1 MNQTN
6 MSPAVSIIMPVFN
19 RRYLV
24 GRAID
29 SVKQQSYS
37 DWELI
42 IIDDGSTDGTADA
55 IDTSDTRVRVLR
67 QTNAGANAARNTG
80 IAASRGRYIA
90 FLDSDDE
97 WLPHFLT
104 LTTAFLEHHPDEA
117 FVATEF
123 LEHSTDGSRVQD
135 RTVIQSHLT
144 LARRLNSRA
153 LELPEGVTDDYLR
166 VYEDSKALGAW
177 AKPAGSEIIDK
188 HPAARVYSGHIGETY
203 RWGHLHA
210 MWCLLI
216 RREAALAVGPIDEKR
231 RSCTDLKY
239 LVDLCRGYRANM
251 ISVPSVVKHELSA
264 AERKRAAGHLSG
276 GSGYALFNKNQ
287 TGLFYELFLS
297 RDPAN
302 RELSTLYGL
311 HCLRTSVALLDNAD
325 RDEARHYLKLAREHL
340 GQSAFMRMLSLVTH
354 LVPTTRLASLAA
366 RQLMALR
373 NRGEARRDAAIQ
385 RSLSRPG
392 QAVEGGLA
400 QQ

>member
-1 MNQTN
+1 
-6 MSPAVSIIMPVFN
+6 MPVFN
-19 RRYLV
+19 RRYLI

-29 SVKQQSYS
+29 SVKQQSYT

-55 IDTSDTRVRVLR
+55 IDTTDTRIRVLR
-67 QTNAGANAARNTG
+67 QKNAGANAARNTG
-80 IAASRGRYIA
+80 IAASHGRYIA

-97 WLPHFLT
+97 WLPHFLA
-104 LTTAFLEHHPDEA
+104 LTCAFLEHHPDEA

-123 LEHSTDGSRVQD
+123 LEHSTDGSRIQD
-135 RTVIQSHLT
+135 RTVIQTHLA
-144 LARRLNSRA
+144 LARQLSSRA
-153 LELPEGVTDDYLR
+153 LELPDGATDDYLR
-166 VYEDSKALGAW
+166 IYEDSRPLGAW
-177 AKPAGSEIIDK
+177 SQQAGTEFINKHAAAK
-188 HPAARVYSGHIGETY
+188 VYSGYIGETY

-216 RREAALAVGPIDEKR
+216 RREAALAIGPIDERR

-239 LVDLCRGYRANM
+239 LVDLCRSYRANM

-302 RELSTLYGL
+302 RELSMLYGL
-311 HCLRTSVALLDNAD
+311 HCLRTAVAVLDHGERGD
-325 RDEARHYLKLAREHL
+325 ARHYLELAGEHL
-340 GQSAFMRMLSLVTH
+340 GWSAPLRLLGLVTR

-366 RQLMALR
+366 RQIMTMR
-373 NRGEARRDAAIQ
+373 NRSEAKRNAAIPH
-385 RSLSRPG
+385 SLSRPG
-392 QAVEGGLA
+392 AALKGIPR

>member
-1 MNQTN
+1 
-6 MSPAVSIIMPVFN
+6 MSPVVSIIMPVFN
-19 RRYLV
+19 RRYLI

-29 SVKQQSYS
+29 SVKHQSYT

-42 IIDDGSTDGTADA
+42 IVDDGSTDGTPDA
-55 IDTSDTRVRVLR
+55 IDTTDSRIRVLR
-67 QTNAGANAARNTG
+67 QKNAGANAARNTG

-97 WLPHFLT
+97 WLPHFLA
-104 LTTAFLEHHPDEA
+104 LTCAFLEHHPDEA

-123 LEHSTDGSRVQD
+123 LEQSTDGSRIQD
-135 RTVIQSHLT
+135 RTVIQSHVA
-144 LARRLNSRA
+144 LARRLESVA
-153 LELPEGVTDDYLR
+153 LELPDGATDDYLR
-166 VYEDSKALGAW
+166 IYEKSEPLGAW
-177 AKPAGSEIIDK
+177 STQIGNEVIDN
-188 HPAARVYSGHIGETY
+188 HPAAKVYSGHIGETY

-216 RREAALAVGPIDEKR
+216 RREAALAIGPIDEKR

-251 ISVPSVVKHELSA
+251 ISIPSVVKHELSTV
-264 AERKRAAGHLSG
+264 ERKRAAGHLSG

-287 TGLFYELFLS
+287 TGLFHELFLS

-302 RELSTLYGL
+302 RELRTLYGL
-311 HCLRTSVALLDNAD
+311 HCLRTAVALLDNAD
-325 RDEARHYLKLAREHL
+325 RNEARHYLKLAREHL
-340 GQSAFMRMLSLVTH
+340 GQSAFMRMLGLVTH

-366 RQLMALR
+366 RLLMALR
-373 NRGEARRDAAIQ
+373 NRGDAKQDAAIQ
-385 RSLSRPG
+385 RKLSHPAP
-392 QAVEGGLA
+392 AVESGLA

>member
-1 MNQTN
+1 
-6 MSPAVSIIMPVFN
+6 MSPVVSIIMPVFN
-19 RRYLV
+19 RRYLI

-29 SVKQQSYS
+29 SVKHQSYT

-42 IIDDGSTDGTADA
+42 IVDDGSTDGTPDA
-55 IDTSDTRVRVLR
+55 IDTSDSRIRVLR
-67 QTNAGANAARNTG
+67 QKNAGANAARNTG

-97 WLPHFLT
+97 WLPHFLA
-104 LTTAFLEHHPDEA
+104 LTCAFLEHHPDEA

-123 LEHSTDGSRVQD
+123 LEQSTDGSRIQD
-135 RTVIQSHLT
+135 RTVIQSHLA

-153 LELPEGVTDDYLR
+153 LELPEGATDDYLR
-166 VYEDSKALGAW
+166 VYEVSKPLGTW
-177 AKPAGSEIIDK
+177 SNQVGNEVIDN
-188 HPAARVYSGHIGETY
+188 HPAAKVYSGHIGETY

-216 RREAALAVGPIDEKR
+216 RREAALAIGPIDEKR

-287 TGLFYELFLS
+287 TGLFHELFLS

-302 RELSTLYGL
+302 RELSMLYGL
-311 HCLRTSVALLDNAD
+311 HCLRTAVAMLDNGD
-325 RDEARHYLKLAREHL
+325 RGEAIRYLEGAREHL
-340 GQSAFMRMLSLVTH
+340 GRLASVRLLGLVARF
-354 LVPTTRLASLAA
+354 VPTTRLASLAA
-366 RQLMALR
+366 RQVVMLR
-373 NRGEARRDAAIQ
+373 NRREAKRDAVIQ
-385 RSLSRPG
+385 RNLSRPDP
-392 QAVEGGLA
+392 AAKGGLM